1 MKAEMSEKK
10 KELLKKLQA
19 LAERGVGGE
28 KETAERKLRE
38 LMKKY
43 GIDEIN
49 FSEDKLE
56 EFEFKYS
63 NPQEEQLIR
72 QLFFRMFGKDWRSKS
87 YTYRCGKGSRS
98 IRGVECTE
106 AEGLQ
111 LQIEYEFYKQLW
123 QEEMGLFWSAF
134 IQKHRIFSMR
144 PEDTGS
150 DKPMTPEK
158 MEEIMRM
165 SQMMGAMQDKTLRPL
180 LETANQEGE

>member
-72 QLFFRMFGKDWRSKS
+72 QLFFKMFGQDWRSKS
-87 YTYRCGKGSRS
+87 YTYRCGKGSKS
-98 IRGVECTE
+98 IRGIECTK
-106 AEGLQ
+106 AEGVQ

-123 QEEMGLFWSAF
+123 QEEMKLFWNAF

-144 PEDTGS
+144 PEDTKGS
-150 DKPMTPEK
+150 DKPLSPE
-158 MEEIMRM
+158 ERAEVMRM
-165 SQMMGAMQDKTLRPL
+165 SMMMDAMQNKTIQPL
-180 LETANQEGE
+180 LEAAD

>member
-1 MKAEMSEKK
+1 MNEKK

-28 KETAERKLRE
+28 KETAERKLKQ

-43 GIDEIN
+43 GIDKLE
-49 FSEDKLE
+49 FEEDKLE

-72 QLFFRMFGKDWRSKS
+72 QLFFKMFGKEWRSKS
-87 YTYRCGKGSRS
+87 YTYRCGKGSKS
-98 IRGVECTE
+98 IRGIECTK
-106 AEGLQ
+106 AEGIQ

-123 QEEMGLFWSAF
+123 QEEMKLFWDAF
-134 IQKHRIFSMR
+134 IQKHHIFSMR

-150 DKPMTPEK
+150 SEPITPER
-158 MEEIMRM
+158 MAEIMRM
-165 SQMMGAMQDKTLRPL
+165 SQMMDAMQNKTIQPL
-180 LETANQEGE
+180 LETTN

>member
-1 MKAEMSEKK
+1 MSSNI
-10 KELLKKLQA
+10 A
-19 LAERGVGGE
+19 I
-28 KETAERKLRE
+28 LRRSSS
-38 LMKKY
+38 Y
-43 GIDEIN
+43 GN
-49 FSEDKLE
+49 
-56 EFEFKYS
+56 Y
-63 NPQEEQLIR
+63 
-72 QLFFRMFGKDWRSKS
+72 FFRMFGKDWRSKS

-150 DKPMTPEK
+150 DEPMTPEK

>member
-1 MKAEMSEKK
+1 MDKK
-10 KELLKKLQA
+10 KELLKKLQV

-38 LMKKY
+38 LIKKY
-43 GIDEIN
+43 NIDEAELA
-49 FSEDKLE
+49 EDKLK

-87 YTYRCGKGSRS
+87 YTYRYGKGSRS
-98 IRGVECTE
+98 IRGVKCTE

>member
-1 MKAEMSEKK
+1 MDKK

-28 KETAERKLRE
+28 KETAERKMQQ

-43 GIDEIN
+43 GIDKLE
-49 FSEDKLE
+49 FEEDKLE

-72 QLFFRMFGKDWRSKS
+72 QLFFKMFGKEWRSKS
-87 YTYRCGKGSRS
+87 YTYRCGKGSKS
-98 IRGVECTE
+98 IRGIECTK
-106 AEGLQ
+106 AEGIQ

-123 QEEMGLFWSAF
+123 QEEMKLFWDAF
-134 IQKHRIFSMR
+134 IQKHHIFSMR

-150 DKPMTPEK
+150 SEPITPER
-158 MEEIMRM
+158 MAEIRRM
-165 SQMMGAMQDKTLRPL
+165 SQMMDAMQNKTIQPL
-180 LETANQEGE
+180 LETTN